1 MAPRRSDSTRLE
13 ALSDGVF
20 AFAATLL
27 VVSLE
32 VPKTFDA
39 LLADL
44 SGFGAFAVSFG
55 ALLLIWAVHNAYFK
69 RYGLEDAWTQIL
81 NGWLLFVVLFYVF
94 PLKFV
99 AAGVSAFVFRI
110 GAARGEAMIGSFDE
124 LSLLFQLY
132 GLGFVLIFATF
143 SLMYRH
149 ATRRA
154 AVLGLSAVE
163 LHEAHMLKRHY
174 AIFVLVGVLS
184 ILVARLQVGL
194 QIGFPGWMYGLLGPL
209 CWAHGTWSER
219 AYHRVTQL

>member
-27 VVSLE
+27 VVSLQ
-32 VPKTFDA
+32 VPETFEA

-55 ALLLIWAVHNAYFK
+55 ALLLIWAVHNAFFQ
-69 RYGLEDAWTQIL
+69 RYGLEDAWIQVL

-99 AAGVSAFVFRI
+99 AAGVSAFVFGI
-110 GAARGEAMIGSFDE
+110 GAARGAAMIGSTGE

-132 GLGFVLIFATF
+132 GLGFVLIFSTF
-143 SLMYRH
+143 ALMYRH
-149 ATRRA
+149 AARRA
-154 AVLGLSAVE
+154 SVLGLDAQE
-163 LHEAHMLKRHY
+163 LHDAHALKRHY
-174 AIFVLVGVLS
+174 AIFALVGVLS
-184 ILVARLQVGL
+184 IIAARFELGL
-194 QIGFPGWMYGLLGPL
+194 EIGFPGWMYGLLGPL
-209 CWAHGTWSER
+209 CWAHGAWSAR
-219 AYHRVTQL
+219 AQPVAA